1 RSAPR
6 SLAPAW
12 TGSSTSSRTGRS
24 GSGRGTSPGTASG
37 WRFRA
42 HSSGRTPPSRSSRSL
57 WWATACRARRTPSVA
72 ASRPSTGPA
81 GRLAVVGRAPLVLL
95 DGAHNA
101 AGIEAL
107 LGELPRIVGG
117 RPLDLVFAVMADKD
131 RLAMLAP
138 LLRSVRRAILTRVG
152 RRGAS
157 PDDVAAA

>member
-1 RSAPR
+1 VTVHWP
-6 SLAPAW
+6 
-12 TGSSTSSRTGRS
+12 
-24 GSGRGTSPGTASG
+24 
-37 WRFRA
+37 
-42 HSSGRTPPSRSSRSL
+42 
-57 WWATACRARRTPSVA
+57 
-72 ASRPSTGPA
+72 

-107 LGELPRIVGG
+107 LGELPRILGS

-138 LLRSVRRAILTRVG
+138 LLCSVRRAILTRVG

-157 PDDVAAA
+157 PDDVAAAVGGRVPVELIDDPRVAVTHAFRRAEPEAAVLVTGSLFLVGEAYAELERSGVIGPLFEPWKGPGGGGTGPGA